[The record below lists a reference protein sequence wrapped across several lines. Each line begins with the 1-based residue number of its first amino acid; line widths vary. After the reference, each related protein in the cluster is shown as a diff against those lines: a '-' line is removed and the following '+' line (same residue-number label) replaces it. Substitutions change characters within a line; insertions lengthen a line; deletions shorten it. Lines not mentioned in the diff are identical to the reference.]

1 MAHDQLIALGAFLSG
16 VASVLTSWFYVRQAK
31 KGYDADCEK
40 RLQAFRDGLHELDPR
55 PPA

>member
-1 MAHDQLIALGAFLSG
+1 MTHDQLIALGAFLSG

-31 KGYDADCEK
+31 KGYEEDCEK
-40 RLQAFRDGLHELDPR
+40 RMQAFRNGLHERDSL

>member
-1 MAHDQLIALGAFLSG
+1 MGHDQLIALGAFLSG

-31 KGYDADCEK
+31 KGYDEDCEK
-40 RLQAFRDGLHELDPR
+40 RLQAFKEGLHELDPR